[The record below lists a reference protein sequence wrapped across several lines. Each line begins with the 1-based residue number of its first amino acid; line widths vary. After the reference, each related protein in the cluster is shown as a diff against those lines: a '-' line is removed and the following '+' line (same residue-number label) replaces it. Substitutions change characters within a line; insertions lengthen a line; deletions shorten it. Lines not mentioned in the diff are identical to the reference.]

1 MIQMETDMDKVASRH
16 SRPMRIL
23 LGATIAL
30 VAAVV
35 VMSWTIARNLRA
47 EAISNAEISLR
58 RQSLILSGQ
67 AERSFQSVLL
77 VLSNIEERV
86 VNRGVFDSTS
96 YGMVASDHDTHE
108 YLKETLAGLP
118 QLEAITMIDAT
129 GRLINFSRYW
139 PIPSVNVA
147 DRDYFL
153 ALSTSSQTTFIG
165 QPVQNRGTGTWNIYV
180 ARRLNG
186 SNGEFAGLVLAAM
199 SLKYFEDFYKS
210 ISLEEANSIAILR
223 EDGILLARYPTTQD
237 IGRNIATDE
246 LKAVQRDGG
255 TLLRGRSPVDHGS
268 KLIAVRR
275 IAGLPMMIVTTQ
287 SEEAVLGGWKKGV
300 HLLIGVTAG
309 LVVFLVLSSVVISRK
324 WRQEDV
330 LRQLQSEKQDA
341 DNAKFKA
348 EAALF
353 RQQERNAE
361 SSNRAK
367 SNFLAVMSHEIR
379 TPMNAVLGLTSSLLD
394 TDLTADQRE
403 SLQAIHL
410 AGDSLLE
417 ILNDILD
424 FSKLEAGNLTLEQIP
439 FSPTTIVDN
448 MISVIGA
455 TAAAKGLELRFEGAS
470 DMPPGLLGDPS
481 RIRQILLNLTSNAI
495 KFTPSG
501 EIVVRSECLR
511 SDAVEA
517 VVRWSVIDTGM
528 GIPPDRI
535 EHLFNDFVQADISVS
550 RRFGGSGLGLAICRR
565 LVEQMGG
572 EIRVL
577 SKMDVG
583 STFEVDLTLPICN
596 APAASSEEDDT
607 WAILLKQRIEE
618 SARPLR
624 ILVVDDNKTNRLVVR
639 KMFQEYDIEMTEASD
654 GVEGVEA
661 VSGTDF
667 DLIFMDMRMPEMDGL
682 TATTVIRAF
691 GGRMAWVPIVAFTAN
706 AFSDDQDACIRAGMT
721 DFVAKPVR
729 KRFLVQAALRALW
742 DADVQKLRLK
752 AKEAEVWQEGKH
764 GVPADDAADCFDAS
778 PYEELATEIGKEGAI
793 EACEAF
799 IEDVEQRLNA
809 LERASEP
816 TGDLLQAH
824 THSIKSTAATFGLTK
839 LAGIARQLEREAS
852 DIPTAER
859 IEGTR
864 RLRKAFE
871 EGLTKLQA
879 FKLAA

>member
-1 MIQMETDMDKVASRH
+1 MEKVTSRH

-23 LGATIAL
+23 LGATVIL
-30 VAAVV
+30 VAAVL
-35 VMSWTIARNLRA
+35 VMSWTIAKNLRS
-47 EAISNAEISLR
+47 EAIANAETSLR

-67 AERSFQSVLL
+67 AERSFQGVLL
-77 VLSNIEERV
+77 VLSNIEERLA
-86 VNRGVFDSTS
+86 NRGVFDSAS
-96 YGMVASDHDTHE
+96 YALIAGERDTHE

-118 QLEAITMIDAT
+118 QLEAITMIDAS

-139 PIPSVNVA
+139 PIPAVNVS
-147 DRDYFL
+147 DRDYFT
-153 ALSTSSQTTFIG
+153 ALSTSTQATYIG

-180 ARRLNG
+180 ARRVSG
-186 SNGEFAGLVLAAM
+186 TNGEFGGLILAAM
-199 SLKYFEDFYKS
+199 SLKYFEDFYRS
-210 ISLEEANSIAILR
+210 VSLEEGSSIAILR
-223 EDGILLARYPTTQD
+223 EDGILLARYPSTQD

-255 TLLRGRSPVDHGS
+255 TLLRGRSPVDHGN

-275 IAGLPMMIVTTQ
+275 IAGFPMMIVTTQ
-287 SEEAVLGGWKKGV
+287 SEESVLGAWRKGV
-300 HLLIGVTAG
+300 HLLTGVTAG
-309 LVVFLVLSSVVISRK
+309 FVIFLVLSSVVISRK

-330 LRQLQSEKQDA
+330 LRRLKSEKQDA
-341 DNAKFKA
+341 ENAKFRA
-348 EAALF
+348 EAALL

-439 FSPTTIVDN
+439 FSPRTIVDN
-448 MISVIGA
+448 MLSVIGA
-455 TAAAKGLELRFEGAS
+455 TAAAKGLELRYEGAS
-470 DMPPGLLGDPS
+470 DMPPGMLGDPS

-511 SDAVEA
+511 RDAVEA
-517 VVRWSVIDTGM
+517 VIRWSVTDTGM

-572 EIRVL
+572 EIRVR
-577 SKMDVG
+577 SEVDVG
-583 STFEVDLTLPICN
+583 TTFEVDLTLPLCN
-596 APAASSEEDDT
+596 APAALSEEDDT

-618 SARPLR
+618 SGRPLR

-639 KMFQEYDIEMTEASD
+639 KMFQDYDIEMTEASD
-654 GVEGVEA
+654 GVRGVEA
-661 VSGTDF
+661 VGATDF

-706 AFSDDQDACIRAGMT
+706 AFSDDQEACIRAGMT

-752 AKEAEVWQEGKH
+752 AKEAEVWENDGDGAPQENI
-764 GVPADDAADCFDAS
+764 ADCFDDA
-778 PYEELATEIGKEGAI
+778 PYLELATEIGEEGAL
-793 EACEAF
+793 EACDAF
-799 IEDVEQRLNA
+799 VEDVEQRLEA
-809 LERASEP
+809 LEKACPEL
-816 TGDLLQAH
+816 TGELLQAH
-824 THSIKSTAATFGLTK
+824 THSIKSTAATFGLMK
-839 LAGIARQLEREAS
+839 LARIARQLEREAL
-852 DIPTAER
+852 DIPATER
-859 IEGTR
+859 VSGTE
-864 RLRKAFE
+864 RLRKAFD
-871 EGLTKLQA
+871 EGLTKLRT